1 MAPPC
6 SSDALN
12 LGSLHIEVRPD
23 TAVQVVSHSRSIGWG
38 CGIGRQKGDQ
48 GMGERGHGTMFEFS
62 FLILFSNLEFEL
74 YVAHAGGI

>member
-23 TAVQVVSHSRSIGWG
+23 TAVQVVSHSHCLGWG